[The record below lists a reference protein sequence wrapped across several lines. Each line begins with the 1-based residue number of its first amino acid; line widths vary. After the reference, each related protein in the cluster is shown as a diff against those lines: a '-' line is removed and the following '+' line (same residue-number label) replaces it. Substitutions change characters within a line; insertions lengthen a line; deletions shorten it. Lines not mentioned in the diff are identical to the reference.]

1 MHRVQALMLAA
12 ALAASAQSLDFSGQS
27 ALEITRKVVAFGA
40 RPPAS
45 AALKRLEGFIREQL
59 KGSRATVSDDAFTAN
74 TPQGPMAMK
83 NLMARFAGTSGRAI
97 VVTGHYDTKLMPGIN
112 FVGANDGGSS
122 AGFLLELARVLHHRR
137 TTDDIYL
144 VWFDGEEAIGEWSDT
159 DGIHGSR
166 HLAARWAAEGFLSRV
181 KALINVDMIGDRD
194 LLFAEESQSSPALRR
209 LVRQVAGDLGYAAH
223 FETYAS
229 SVTDDHVPFVR
240 RGVNAID
247 LIDFTYG
254 PQNSYWHSPADTMD
268 KLSAR
273 SLEIT
278 GRIVLE
284 LIRRLDGK

>member
-1 MHRVQALMLAA
+1 MLAA
-12 ALAASAQSLDFSGQS
+12 AIAAAGQSRDFSGQS
-27 ALEITRKVVAFGA
+27 ALEITQKIVAFGP

-45 AALKRLEGFIREQL
+45 AALKRLESFIRERL
-59 KGSRATVSDDAFTAN
+59 KLYRATVSEDAFTAT
-74 TPQGPMAMK
+74 TPLGPMPMR
-83 NLMARFAGTSGRAI
+83 NLIARFAGTSGRVI
-97 VVTGHYDTKLMPGIN
+97 VVSGHYDTKLMPGIS

-122 AGFLLELARVLHHRR
+122 AGFLLELARVLHHLR
-137 TTDDIYL
+137 TADDIYL

-166 HLAARWAAEGFLSRV
+166 HLAARWAAQGFLPRV
-181 KALINVDMIGDRD
+181 KALINVDMIGDKD
-194 LLFAEESQSSPALRR
+194 LQLAEESQSSPTLRR
-209 LVRQVAGDLGYAAH
+209 MVRQVAADLGYAAH
-223 FETYAS
+223 FETHAS

-240 RGVNAID
+240 QGVNAID

-254 PQNSYWHSPADTMD
+254 PLNSYWHSPADTPD

-273 SLEIT
+273 SFEIT